1 MQSLHKKDDRW
12 TYVTVSDLLINRG
25 RGVTIL
31 DTEPEADHLSIYQDD
46 AANDLRGEVS
56 ILHGTRTLFSRLM
69 RGQDNPPDYEKRLTV
84 RDLNVA
90 RFMIL
95 KDVLSCEADGGCKY
109 CRHKRCDK
117 GSDTWENY
125 RKGSCPE
132 RVLLPEQGE

>member
-25 RGVTIL
+25 HGVTIL

-46 AANDLRGEVS
+46 AANALRGEVS
-56 ILHGTRTLFSRLM
+56 ILHGADTLFSRFM
-69 RGQDNPPDYEKRLTV
+69 RNQDEPPDYEKRLTV
-84 RDLNVA
+84 RDLNDA

-95 KDVLSCEADGGCKY
+95 KDVLGCEADGGCKY
-109 CRHKRCDK
+109 CCYRQCDK
-117 GSDTWENY
+117 GFDTWENH

-132 RVLLPEQGE
+132 RVLFGL